1 MWCVWNLNSTSNS
14 TVAPCQ
20 LSCQISD
27 NQRKAETNT
36 NLNKHWKICAK
47 SNNVI
52 TNVIFTNQHF
62 ALTILM
68 QIFKFQRWVGSSPS
82 FCRPVARAPWRAC
95 SQASFFSNVNISIKF
110 FHKEVNWK
118 WNDISAL
125 QCNVREAKKGYAWNL
140 LFQEVALTVLINPFL
155 FIVESFIIV
164 NINIQN
170 LYMYVCNMPIAWHK
184 LCSEGC
190 FRDGS
195 EKLIQCFRLH
205 YTFLLT
211 CQMYLTNKV
220 WV

>member
-1 MWCVWNLNSTSNS
+1 MNYAKKGFYLACEQALRGFLATGQEKEGELKTMWCLWNLNSTSNS

-68 QIFKFQRWVGSSPS
+68 QIFKFQRWVASSPS

-95 SQASFFSNVNISIKF
+95 SQASFFSKVNILIKF
-110 FHKEVNWK
+110 FHREVNWK
-118 WNDISAL
+118 WNNISAFIY
-125 QCNVREAKKGYAWNL
+125 NV
-140 LFQEVALTVLINPFL
+140 
-155 FIVESFIIV
+155 
-164 NINIQN
+164 
-170 LYMYVCNMPIAWHK
+170 MYVKQKKEMREIYFFK
-184 LCSEGC
+184 
-190 FRDGS
+190 
-195 EKLIQCFRLH
+195 K
-205 YTFLLT
+205 
-211 CQMYLTNKV
+211 
-220 WV
+220 

>member
-1 MWCVWNLNSTSNS
+1 MLCYVMLCY
-14 TVAPCQ
+14 V
-20 LSCQISD
+20 I
-27 NQRKAETNT
+27 
-36 NLNKHWKICAK
+36 
-47 SNNVI
+47 I

-68 QIFKFQRWVGSSPS
+68 QINYSNITDELQVLHS
-82 FCRPVARAPWRAC
+82 FPALLPERPGELARRLVFY
-95 SQASFFSNVNISIKF
+95 SKVNFLITF
-110 FHKEVNWK
+110 FHKEVKWK
-118 WNDISAL
+118 WNNISAL
-125 QCNVREAKKGYAWNL
+125 QCNVREAKKGNAWNL

-155 FIVESFIIV
+155 FIVESFIII

-170 LYMYVCNMPIAWHK
+170 LYMYVCKMPIAWHK

-211 CQMYLTNKV
+211 CQMRLTNKV
-220 WV
+220 